1 MKEIYLKFRRAYL
14 FHNKNIFRA
23 ALKEFM
29 KYIISNNIADK
40 RFLSKYGYTKFEK
53 PIYFDTVDELR
64 DLIYKDEVTYE
75 DILASID
82 YLERI
87 KTYIKYKQSLYE
99 IYVGAK

>member
-40 RFLSKYGYTKFEK
+40 RFLSKYGYIKFEK

-64 DLIYKDEVTYE
+64 DLIYKDGVTYE